1 MLCTNPLLICLT
13 FIRLRCVIVVSK
25 CDHESRRTDS
35 YMAHYSGCLG
45 IPKKDHFRSRR
56 IFTGISQ
63 RRGGPLQAAGTTA
76 PRVRRESKV
85 ILIFWAPWLF
95 KTFYALCSR
104 FTEVFACNRQT
115 QGQRCFN
122 RLLS

>member
-1 MLCTNPLLICLT
+1 M
-13 FIRLRCVIVVSK
+13 IVVSK

-45 IPKKDHFRSRR
+45 IPEKDHFRSRR

-95 KTFYALCSR
+95 KTIYALCSQVLLKCLPVIGKHKGR
-104 FTEVFACNRQT
+104 DVLTDYCPDDRKCHKSQA
-115 QGQRCFN
+115 QR
-122 RLLS
+122 